1 MTNGLANSLD
11 WVSMISSFLLVIG
24 LLAVVLY
31 LLKRFQPGGLATGRQ
46 IQLLESLGTGARQQ
60 VVLVRVRD
68 KDLLLGVSVNQINTL
83 AEWPASESSGQGAS
97 IASLRTVGA
106 SPAIMPAAQALSR
119 FFKKK

>member
-24 LLAVVLY
+24 LLAVVLH

-46 IQLLESLGTGARQQ
+46 IQLLESLGTGARQK

-83 AEWPASESSGQGAS
+83 AEWPAAESSGQGAS
-97 IASLRTVGA
+97 IASLRPVGV

>member
-24 LLAVVLY
+24 LLAVVLH

-46 IQLLESLGTGARQQ
+46 IQLLESFGTGARQK

-97 IASLRTVGA
+97 IASLRPVGV

>member
-1 MTNGLANSLD
+1 VTNGLANSLD
-11 WVSMISSFLLVIG
+11 WISMISSFLLVIG

-46 IQLLESLGTGARQQ
+46 IQLLESLGTGARQK

-97 IASLRTVGA
+97 ISSLRPVGA
-106 SPAIMPAAQALSR
+106 SPVIMPAAQALSR

>member
-24 LLAVVLY
+24 LLAVVLN

-46 IQLLESLGTGARQQ
+46 IQLLESLGTGARQK

-83 AEWPASESSGQGAS
+83 AEWPASESAGQGAS
-97 IASLRTVGA
+97 IASLRPVGV